1 MCRKVTHHKGC
12 GHVTA
17 KFQHRPCKHGS
28 FCPRIVQELSA
39 DDRCVGCL
47 EDAETIIE
55 RPIRPIRD
63 YQPRP
68 RTDPNNKE
76 EKTRKGGF
84 TENDEDIRAEQEFR
98 RQESEWFRRYTVDSL
113 FDEASLT
120 AQYMD
125 QRTVEV
131 KDSRKRRAE
140 RADNRH
146 SRTSGASSGDVH
158 EADSFQWVPKKWW
171 KNIWKWRTRPA
182 MFIDGENGHS
192 ALCGCCRHRRVDFD
206 DYYPRPTSPF
216 YYSLETGFLEVQRP
230 APDPPR
236 SPELLG
242 NDPLT
247 HQAIESLRLD
257 HDRSVSFDDDRIPH
271 GLVGEMKNAHQF
283 GRAESAPEPQPSILD
298 CGSPDLKPSC
308 GSLSRMMSPIPHLD
322 ISDDGSKATDDPS
335 RNHQIL
341 HFSTSNLRP
350 RSPPTCKNVVPSA
363 PRDFFPDSVT
373 CSSDNAVPHPDTP
386 ISPKLASSQ
395 QLPNSPSPGQS
406 FAHDQEEDP
415 WERLNTLA
423 RLAVAEV
430 MAIEG
435 DQETKK
441 ALDTARSSD
450 IQSKEFLDSIA
461 YLSQIDYR
469 QPLVNRNGW
478 HYTSDMASG
487 EICEFHHE
495 EWLENS
501 SCLGS

>member
-1 MCRKVTHHKGC
+1 MG
-12 GHVTA
+12 
-17 KFQHRPCKHGS
+17 
-28 FCPRIVQELSA
+28 PRDPQRSNRELPSRRSRRLA
-39 DDRCVGCL
+39 R
-47 EDAETIIE
+47 EN
-55 RPIRPIRD
+55 PK
-63 YQPRP
+63 PRP
-68 RTDPNNKE
+68 SN
-76 EKTRKGGF
+76 
-84 TENDEDIRAEQEFR
+84 
-98 RQESEWFRRYTVDSL
+98 S
-113 FDEASLT
+113 
-120 AQYMD
+120 
-125 QRTVEV
+125 
-131 KDSRKRRAE
+131 
-140 RADNRH
+140 
-146 SRTSGASSGDVH
+146 
-158 EADSFQWVPKKWW
+158 
-171 KNIWKWRTRPA
+171 
-182 MFIDGENGHS
+182 
-192 ALCGCCRHRRVDFD
+192 
-206 DYYPRPTSPF
+206 YYPRPTSPF

-247 HQAIESLRLD
+247 PQAIESLRLD

-271 GLVGEMKNAHQF
+271 GPVGEMKNAHQF

-322 ISDDGSKATDDPS
+322 ISDDGSKATDDPP

-350 RSPPTCKNVVPSA
+350 RNPPTCNNVVPSA

-487 EICEFHHE
+487 SF
-495 EWLENS
+495 L
-501 SCLGS
+501 